1 MKKIKLALLKFI
13 SEKVNRNII
22 QLEAPTRVAIIAP
35 DQHAYHSLSPIG
47 DADPDGAYATALRW
61 ALENRGSQ
69 DIKNIAITGTY
80 GSGKSTVL
88 KTFQNHNQNPDLSFL
103 NISLATFKEEREKAK
118 EKGEDL
124 NDGEML
130 RLIELSI
137 LQQIFY
143 READETIPDSRF
155 KKIKS
160 FDDTNISWLTAGI
173 FLLILATIQLFNK
186 TFLEDIIGHPFYEL
200 TNTIILI
207 LSLLIVI
214 SGYFLLIRKSL
225 RLISSLTISKLNI
238 NNAEIEISKNINKSI
253 LNNHLDEILYF
264 FEVTDYTVVVIEDLD
279 RFEQT
284 EIFTKLRELN
294 LLINNSKNI
303 TRDIVFVYA
312 VRDNMFKDKDRTKFF
327 DFIIPIIP
335 VINSS
340 NSNEK
345 LKDIIAKNHYP
356 IGPDLIEDV
365 SFFIDDM
372 RLLFNI
378 TNEYHIY
385 HNRLEKLDPGKLLA
399 MIVYKNIYPND
410 FISLGMNE
418 GVLHSAFAQK
428 NNFIAKA
435 IETLDQKIA
444 ELQKEVTSLEDL
456 GVPRIAELN
465 MMYVLKFIEKISN
478 FNSFYINGSQVTPSK
493 MAEVDQFKHLMDK
506 TASAS
511 YYTRDYS
518 TQFRYNSPS
527 IINIEFSEIERLVD
541 PVYSYEDRVE
551 LLGVGVKQ
559 KIKELKAEI
568 AELERNKIEARH
580 TKLKQVMALSEMQ
593 LEIKDPKQLQLTSI
607 LMRKGYIDEDYQDY
621 ISIFYEGTITKTD
634 KEFLLN
640 VKAQLFSDF
649 DYPLDKIDK
658 LVAKIDLVEF
668 SYPVILNFQL
678 LDFLL
683 SDVAFEDQYNRVL
696 RRIADGTPYSLD
708 FVNKYLQNCADEATF
723 FKQLAKVWPKMWQI
737 LNSKTHVNIETA
749 DLMSKVVSYCDVDD
763 IKGLA
768 YKSKLSVEIAKSSD
782 FLKIEVRREK
792 LIAVIEALNIKFAN
806 HGLYE
811 APLELCNYL
820 YDHDA
825 YQINEGMLR
834 EVMAKFGNY
843 NEKKFNESN
852 YTAILRSGCGNLID
866 YVDAN
871 MDSYLD
877 QLYFKLG
884 KNKLEEQE
892 GLIKLMNHKN
902 ISPEKKE
909 QIIEHVKTKIA
920 DLSQITDLDFAG
932 FLLSEQKVEPNWASL
947 INYFHRNADI
957 PDDHFRAF
965 VNKNVEVLSK
975 SKIDTSNPIPDEK
988 TVQAFCHALII
999 DKGISDASYDLI
1011 LKSIPYHYRDL
1022 NLEGLNL
1029 EKVKT
1034 LVLRKKLRLTSK
1046 NFERLKDELSTLKV
1060 LLAEKWKND
1069 FVTEIDNY
1077 IPDDFLLM
1085 GIIKST
1091 TFTVEEKNIVLSKAS
1106 ELLKTPGLEILKAL
1120 GLQKIVQEQLNI
1132 DNQVLSSIFEKKVI
1146 GQDDSLRLLIKVI
1159 DNFSFE
1165 ETMRVLS
1172 IMPEPYQGIQIKG
1185 QVIEWRAE
1193 PLFVQLIMKLKDL
1206 GYISDYKPQKELIK
1220 VLTLPKES

>member
-696 RRIADGTPYSLD
+696 KRIADGTPYSLD

-737 LNSKTHVNIETA
+737 LSHKAHIKIETVE
-749 DLMSKVVSYCDVDD
+749 LMDKVVSYCDVDD
-763 IKGLA
+763 IRRLA
-768 YKSKLSVEIAKSSD
+768 HKSKLSAEIAQRAD
-782 FLKIEVRREK
+782 FLQIDVEESKHIE
-792 LIAVIEALNIKFAN
+792 IIEALNIKFSN
-806 HGLYE
+806 Q
-811 APLELCNYL
+811 NL
-820 YDHDA
+820 YDSPPNLCGYIYDHAA
-825 YQINEGMLR
+825 YMLNEAMIR
-834 EVMAKFGNY
+834 EIMAAFGHY
-843 NEKKFNESN
+843 DEKKFKESN
-852 YTAILRSGCGNLID
+852 YSAILQSGCNKLIE

-871 MDSYLD
+871 MDVYLE
-877 QLYFKLG
+877 QLYFKLDG
-884 KNKLEEQE
+884 NNLEEQE
-892 GLIKLMNHKN
+892 GFEKLINHEN
-902 ISPEKKE
+902 VPLEKKE
-909 QIIEHVKTKIA
+909 EIIQQVKTKIK
-920 DLSQITDLDFAG
+920 DLAKITDLDMAG
-932 FLLSEQKVEPNWASL
+932 FLLAEEKVEANWPSL
-947 INYFHRNADI
+947 INYFSRIENVLDPHLVSFI
-957 PDDHFRAF
+957 
-965 VNKNVEVLSK
+965 NKHSQELSRVR
-975 SKIDTSNPIPDEK
+975 IDNTNPIPDQK
-988 TVQAFCHALII
+988 TIQAFCFALIRSNEI
-999 DKGISDASYDLI
+999 LDAGYDLI
-1011 LKSIPYHYRDL
+1011 MKSIPYYYSDL
-1022 NLEGLNL
+1022 DIQGLNNA
-1029 EKVKT
+1029 KVKT
-1034 LVLRKKLRLTSK
+1034 LVARKKLELTVK
-1046 NFERLKDELSTLKV
+1046 NFERLREDLSNLKV
-1060 LLAEKWKND
+1060 SLVEKSNKEFITGIDKYNLD
-1069 FVTEIDNY
+1069 NPLVT
-1077 IPDDFLLM
+1077 
-1085 GIIKST
+1085 GIINSQA
-1091 TFTVEEKNIVLSKAS
+1091 FTVEEKNAVLARAVTVQLDPSV
-1106 ELLKTPGLEILKAL
+1106 ELLEAIA
-1120 GLQKIVQEQLNI
+1120 LQKIKLDQLIVDKESLIAIFDRKIISQEN
-1132 DNQVLSSIFEKKVI
+1132 SI
-1146 GQDDSLRLLIKVI
+1146 RLLIKVL
-1159 DNFSFE
+1159 NTFSYQ
-1165 ETMRVLS
+1165 ETMRILS
-1172 IMPEPYQGIQIKG
+1172 IMPAPYQGITIKG
-1185 QVIEWRAE
+1185 QTIEWTAD
-1193 PLFVQLIMKLKDL
+1193 PLFVQLMMQMRELE
-1206 GYISDYKPQKELIK
+1206 YIADYKPKKDKIK
-1220 VLTLPKES
+1220 VITLPAE